1 LNNQFIYQLSQLIP
15 VRGGHV
21 KLVIACLFTLI
32 LLVASSNTGYSQIK
46 LSDKKSNAYKQSR
59 KNKTNKKKK
68 KRDKRYKNASKQ
80 NLSTGDIEVIPEIL
94 KEKYVPK
101 NQNVE
106 KNPSK
111 QKSNSRRKQN
121 KIYTKKANEAKRQG
135 LTSKDTYSYRNRNF
149 RKQSRTIAG
158 HQGNITVQPYA
169 LRSRQGLFI
178 QPPIDDTPGRT
189 NKRVRNEKLA
199 TYSQKSEEASMQG
212 LIKGRSKKDKQ
223 IGYIEKSTMAQ
234 SQGMYRVKSGKPNQ
248 DKRRSNKVAFHQG
261 NLKYNAKRKDDVYM
275 GKSVE
280 SLSQGLTIKN
290 KSLKDNKQRMQSNS
304 MMQSQYQGGL
314 KFNRKMKEESYMMKS
329 IEAQRQ
335 GFYKNKEQKSNSQ
348 IRKFN
353 SMLHAHYQGD
363 LKYNHRKRDDTYMM
377 KSVEAQQ
384 QGLSI
389 KNKSLKDNKQRMQ
402 SNSLTQSQ
410 FQGGLKYNKKKRDET
425 YMMKSI
431 EAQQQGLSIKNKS
444 LKDNKQ
450 RMQSNSLVQSQFQG
464 GLKYNRKK
472 REETYMIKSVE
483 ALQQGLTIKKKSL
496 KDNKQMMQSNSLTQS
511 QYQGGLVYSR
521 KMTEDKYIK
530 KSIEMQRH
538 GLTIKS
544 KALKDNKQMMQSNSL
559 AQSQYQGE
567 LVGKSKRQKDQSRMF
582 NSVYQT
588 QFQGNVKSYSQHKK
602 ESVYIRKSIEMSN
615 QGLISVKK
623 DSRKED
629 IYMGKSVEML
639 SQGLYKGTSIHNKE
653 SLYIRKSIEASN
665 IGLYKGQTKSQI
677 YADLKRKSGEYSSYS
692 GDVKFISKNK
702 KDAQLRAASNDA
714 MSYKGDSKVRAQF
727 FDNLYFKRL
736 SNRQKKFDGM
746 KYETKI
752 NSWWASIWKKP
763 SDQKKGPQP
772 LKKPRYDSKEHEI
785 WFY

>member
-1 LNNQFIYQLSQLIP
+1 MNKQFIRQLSQMMP
-15 VRGGHV
+15 VRGSHV
-21 KLVIACLFTLI
+21 KLVVACLFTII

-46 LSDKKSNAYKQSR
+46 LSDKKSNAFKQSR
-59 KNKTNKKKK
+59 KNKTNKKKR

-111 QKSNSRRKQN
+111 QKFNSRRKQN
-121 KIYTKKANEAKRQG
+121 KIYTKKAKNARKQG
-135 LTSKDTYSYRNRNF
+135 LISKNTYHKRKKNF
-149 RKQSRTIAG
+149 RKQSKSIAG
-158 HQGNITVQPYA
+158 HQGDITVQPYA

-178 QPPIDDTPGRT
+178 QPPVDDSPGRT
-189 NKRVRNEKLA
+189 NKRVRNQKLA
-199 TYSQKSEEASMQG
+199 NYAQKSEEASMQG
-212 LIKGRSKKDKQ
+212 LFKGRSKKEKQ
-223 IGYIEKSTMAQ
+223 IGYIEKSSMAQ
-234 SQGMYRVKSGKPNQ
+234 SQGLYRVKSGKPKQ
-248 DKRRSNKVAFHQG
+248 DKRKSNKVAFHQG
-261 NLKYNAKRKDDVYM
+261 NLKYNARRKEDVYM

-280 SLSQGLTIKN
+280 SLSQGRTIKN

-304 MMQSQYQGGL
+304 MAQSQFQGGL
-314 KFNRKMKEESYMMKS
+314 KYNRKMKEESYMMKS

-335 GFYKNKEQKSNSQ
+335 GLYKNKSQKSNKQ
-348 IRKFN
+348 IRQFN
-353 SMLHAHYQGD
+353 SIVQTQFQGE
-363 LKYNHRKRDDTYMM
+363 LKYNH
-377 KSVEAQQ
+377 
-384 QGLSI
+384 
-389 KNKSLKDNKQRMQ
+389 
-402 SNSLTQSQ
+402 
-410 FQGGLKYNKKKRDET
+410 KKRNDT

-450 RMQSNSLVQSQFQG
+450 RMQSNSLTQSKFQG
-464 GLKYNRKK
+464 NLKYNQKK
-472 REETYMIKSVE
+472 RDETYMMKSIE
-483 ALQQGLTIKKKSL
+483 AQQQGLTIKNKSL
-496 KDNKQMMQSNSLTQS
+496 KDNKQRMQSNSLMQS

-521 KMTEDKYIK
+521 KMTEDRYIK

-559 AQSQYQGE
+559 AQSQYQGN

-588 QFQGNVKSYSQHKK
+588 QFQGNVKSYSQHRK
-602 ESVYIRKSIEMSN
+602 ESVYIRKSIEMMN

-623 DSRKED
+623 NSRKED

-665 IGLYKGQTKSQI
+665 IGLYKGQSKSQL
-677 YADLKRKSGEYSSYS
+677 YSDLKRKSGEISAYS

-702 KDAQLRAASNDA
+702 KDSQLRASSNKA
-714 MSYKGDSKVRAQF
+714 MAYKGDSKVRAQF
-727 FDNLYFKRL
+727 FDKIYYKRL

-746 KYETKI
+746 NYESKV
-752 NSWWASIWKKP
+752 NNWWASLWKKP
-763 SDQKKGPQP
+763 ADQKKGPQP